1 MATNNVFKSIHFIAF
16 ILVVVGALN
25 WGLIGVADFN
35 LVATIFGDGGVSRVV
50 YTLVG
55 LSALVV
61 LYTEFMMVRT
71 AEKAPAHRS
80 ALQA

>member
-1 MATNNVFKSIHFIAF
+1 MTANNVFKSIHFIAF

-35 LVATIFGDGGVSRVV
+35 LVAVIFGDGGVSRVV

-55 LSALVV
+55 LAALIV
-61 LYTEFMMVRT
+61 LYTELMMDR
-71 AEKAPAHRS
+71 AADNPGIRRPAV
-80 ALQA
+80 QA